1 MNHYLKKTPLEAERN
16 NVWFDNFGGSR
27 YRHLYLMLV
36 DEAQTLFCI
45 LPIDIVR
52 VFKKNTYIMKFLSYT
67 YIECSFCHM
76 GSRRWFRPLKIP
88 GLVDLKYL

>member
-1 MNHYLKKTPLEAERN
+1 MI
-16 NVWFDNFGGSR
+16 
-27 YRHLYLMLV
+27 V

-52 VFKKNTYIMKFLSYT
+52 VSNKNTIYHEISILH
-67 YIECSFCHM
+67 IHHM
-76 GSRRWFRPLKIP
+76 IHVHFGNMGPRRWFRPLKIP

>member
-1 MNHYLKKTPLEAERN
+1 MNHFLKKTPLEAETN
-16 NVWFDNFGGSR
+16 NVLFDNFGGSR
-27 YRHLYLMLV
+27 YRHLDLMVV

-52 VFKKNTYIMKFLSYT
+52 VSNKNTYIMYFFPTHTMYVL
-67 YIECSFCHM
+67 FANM
-76 GSRRWFRPLKIP
+76 GPRRWFRPLKIP